1 MKKVSTTRMELLA
14 RKAQIALAAQARDLL
29 EKKRTALMR
38 ELLQEADIAL
48 ERSDVLQQ
56 AAADAH
62 RALARANATAGPE
75 AVRSAALASRARLS
89 LQVDTANVMG
99 VRVPRIEQK
108 SVARSVLGRGYSL
121 AGTSITIDEAASAFE
136 VKVDAIIRL
145 AESELRLTRLAA
157 EIQQTS
163 RRLNALDY
171 MLIPNL
177 KGECDY
183 IKVALD
189 ERERSER
196 FRLKLAK
203 RLLERRRSLQHRAR
217 PRQRAARVAG
227 RKPPGCHR
235 SDRHSPLHHR
245 WASNRGCTGEH
256 PPSRPGRA
264 DLSQVCHSFTALSQR
279 L

>member
-203 RLLERRRSLQHRAR
+203 RLLERRRSL
-217 PRQRAARVAG
+217 
-227 RKPPGCHR
+227 
-235 SDRHSPLHHR
+235 
-245 WASNRGCTGEH
+245 
-256 PPSRPGRA
+256 
-264 DLSQVCHSFTALSQR
+264 
-279 L
+279 